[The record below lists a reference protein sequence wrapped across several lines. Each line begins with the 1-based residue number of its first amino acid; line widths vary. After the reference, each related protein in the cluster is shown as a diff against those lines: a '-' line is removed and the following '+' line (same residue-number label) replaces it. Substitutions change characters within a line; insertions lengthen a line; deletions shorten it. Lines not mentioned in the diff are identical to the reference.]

1 MDELI
6 AVVDQEGNLTGAS
19 IMKFEAHRL
28 GVWHSCIHVWLYTD
42 DGEVLIQKRVADKDT
57 FPDKWDVSVAGHIGA
72 GESALDAAQRE
83 LSEELGVEIA
93 LKQLQEIGSYAS
105 DIQHSEIL
113 IDREFHYIYIA
124 KLHKKVDEIVLQSE
138 EVSEVKLISISDFKQ
153 ELSAKNKLDKFVPY
167 SSAYY
172 KMVFET
178 IEEQLFM

>member
-1 MDELI
+1 M
-6 AVVDQEGNLTGAS
+6 
-19 IMKFEAHRL
+19 
-28 GVWHSCIHVWLYTD
+28 
-42 DGEVLIQKRVADKDT
+42 
-57 FPDKWDVSVAGHIGA
+57 
-72 GESALDAAQRE
+72 
-83 LSEELGVEIA
+83 SEELGVEIA

-124 KLHKKVDEIVLQSE
+124 KLHKKVEEIVLQSE

-153 ELSAKNKLDKFVPY
+153 ELLAKNKLDKFVPY
-167 SSAYY
+167 TSAYY